1 MINKTNKYETLNN
14 FPRGKNI
21 LRYSEGGLRLNSV
34 FKKNLPEKPL
44 ITIITV
50 IFNGEKYFQET
61 IDSIKKQTYKNYE
74 FIVIDGGSKDKTIDI
89 IKKNSNIIDY
99 WISEDDKGL
108 YDAFNKGLRLAKG
121 EFVGIINSDD
131 TYEANALELLIK
143 YIGLYPK
150 VDFIFGSVR
159 KHWGI
164 LHGYKPK
171 KIKYSWGFYS
181 SHSSGFFIRNTSAKR
196 VGFYNLKY
204 KYHADYDYFYRM
216 IVKEKMVGVA
226 TKKMEIFGNFRRGGF
241 SSKANWL
248 NLLKDEIMIRYD
260 NGQNIFLIIFLLF
273 YKLFFRIIK
282 KIKELFNIKN

>member
-1 MINKTNKYETLNN
+1 LINKTNKYETLNN